1 MGKKLL
7 TMLANSVA
15 IELARIQRGL
25 LGAEMGISAIPIGRE
40 IESLV
45 IGSSPAV
52 QRLRAMIARVAASDV
67 SVLLAGPS
75 GSGKELVAQAI
86 HAASERRGNP
96 FVAINTGAI
105 PAELIESELFGHE
118 KGSFTGAHSR
128 RTGHFE
134 NAHKGTLFL
143 DEIGDMRFDM
153 QVKLLRV
160 LEERV
165 VTRVG
170 SSQGISVDVR
180 IISATHQDMEGA
192 IATGRFRHDL
202 FFRLGVVVVHVPSLA
217 ERAED
222 IPLLIR
228 HFQKGKPAGAI
239 AHFDECALQR
249 LMAHGWPGNVRELR
263 NVVERAGVLYGGEVL
278 GGDDV
283 DLLLTN
289 AAPPLESKRERM
301 AAPPVSFAPA
311 TPAPSKGQ
319 PIDLRLEIEAIELER
334 INMALELA
342 DGIVSE
348 AARLLTLKRTT
359 LIEKMRKY
367 GVQVAA

>member
-1 MGKKLL
+1 MKW
-7 TMLANSVA
+7 
-15 IELARIQRGL
+15 RISGAD
-25 LGAEMGISAIPIGRE
+25 LGAEMVNSLSGAE
-40 IESLV
+40 QDIEKLV
-45 IGSSPAV
+45 VGTSPAM

-86 HAASERRGNP
+86 HAASQRRDNP

-118 KGSFTGAHSR
+118 KGSFTGAHSK

-170 SSQGISVDVR
+170 SSYGTAVDVR
-180 IISATHQDMEGA
+180 IVSATHQDMESA
-192 IATGRFRHDL
+192 IADGRFRHDL
-202 FFRLGVVVVHVPSLA
+202 FFRLGVVLVHVPSLA

-222 IPLLIR
+222 IPALIH
-228 HFQKGKPAGAI
+228 HFQKGKPSGAI
-239 AHFDECALQR
+239 ARFDEGALAR

-278 GGDDV
+278 GADDV

-289 AAPPLESKRERM
+289 TAPPLESRRERV
-301 AAPPVSFAPA
+301 AAPPVSFVRA
-311 TPAPSKGQ
+311 TPAPTKGQ

-334 INMALELA
+334 ISMALELA

-367 GVQVAA
+367 GVQVVA

>member
-1 MGKKLL
+1 MVVS
-7 TMLANSVA
+7 TAD
-15 IELARIQRGL
+15 IERDIA
-25 LGAEMGISAIPIGRE
+25 
-40 IESLV
+40 SLV
-45 IGSSPAV
+45 IGTSSAV

-86 HAASERRGNP
+86 HAASSRATNP

-134 NAHKGTLFL
+134 NAHTGTLFL

-160 LEERV
+160 LEERI

-170 SSQGISVDVR
+170 SSIGTPVDVR
-180 IISATHQDMEGA
+180 IVSATHQDMDSA
-192 IATGRFRHDL
+192 MADGRFRQDL
-202 FFRLGVVVVHVPSLA
+202 FFRLGVVLVHVPSLA
-217 ERAED
+217 ERCED

-228 HFQKGKPAGAI
+228 HFQKGKPFGAI
-239 AHFDECALQR
+239 AHFDESALQR
-249 LMAHGWPGNVRELR
+249 LMDYNWPGNVRELR
-263 NVVERAGVLYGGEVL
+263 NIVERAGVLYGGEIL
-278 GGDDV
+278 EAADIDR
-283 DLLLTN
+283 LLTN
-289 AAPPLESKRERM
+289 VAPPLESRRERM
-301 AAPPVSFAPA
+301 AVAPVSFAPLGN
-311 TPAPSKGQ
+311 APSKGQ
-319 PIDLRLEIEAIELER
+319 PIDLRREMEAIELER

-342 DGIVSE
+342 DGIIAD
-348 AARLLTLKRTT
+348 AAHLLTLKRTT
-359 LIEKMRKY
+359 LIEKMRRY
-367 GVQVAA
+367 GVEVRS